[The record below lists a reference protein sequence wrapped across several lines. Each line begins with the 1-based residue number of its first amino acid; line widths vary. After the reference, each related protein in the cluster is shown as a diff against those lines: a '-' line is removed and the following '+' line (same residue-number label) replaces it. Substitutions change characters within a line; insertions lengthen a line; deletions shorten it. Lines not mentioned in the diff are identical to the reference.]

1 MDLANVSLRLIIQ
14 SNAYILLMVDYAHGL
29 DMNYVMHEPR
39 YLVYVGMYVNGLA
52 RVGNGS

>member
-1 MDLANVSLRLIIQ
+1 VFTSLLGLVIVSHLSPRGLGRF
-14 SNAYILLMVDYAHGL
+14 NYARGL

-39 YLVYVGMYVNGLA
+39 YVVYVGMHVNGLA